1 MREFDE
7 LGFSE
12 RDIKFLEAHGLDTDR
27 HMTTNEEVQKLFNAV
42 LDMTKDELDRIPELL
57 EEADEQTR
65 FDIVHEAVSEVRILA
80 DRNPRKEHVVQSV
93 TFKCPVRFFWEEV
106 PGEADGYT
114 AVTPDSFD
122 ADGNFRDDET
132 HVESMAVLRRV

>member
-42 LDMTKDELDRIPELL
+42 LDMTEDEL
-57 EEADEQTR
+57 
-65 FDIVHEAVSEVRILA
+65 HEAMER
-80 DRNPRKEHVVQSV
+80 
-93 TFKCPVRFFWEEV
+93 
-106 PGEADGYT
+106 
-114 AVTPDSFD
+114 
-122 ADGNFRDDET
+122 
-132 HVESMAVLRRV
+132 

>member
-1 MREFDE
+1 
-7 LGFSE
+7 
-12 RDIKFLEAHGLDTDR
+12 
-27 HMTTNEEVQKLFNAV
+27 MTAS
-42 LDMTKDELDRIPELL
+42 PELL

-80 DRNPRKEHVVQSV
+80 GRNPRKERVVQSV

-132 HVESMAVLRRV
+132 HVETVCLLSKRN

>member
-42 LDMTKDELDRIPELL
+42 LDMTEDEL
-57 EEADEQTR
+57 
-65 FDIVHEAVSEVRILA
+65 HEAMERYIPMPPMPEIV
-80 DRNPRKEHVVQSV
+80 NP
-93 TFKCPVRFFWEEV
+93 
-106 PGEADGYT
+106 
-114 AVTPDSFD
+114 AVYAEYARCSSGTRPWRSWP
-122 ADGNFRDDET
+122 
-132 HVESMAVLRRV
+132 RRAIGRSSSYV